1 MMASGT
7 AVGLENTDVRGI
19 FQGVS
24 EYGRVM
30 GLDSE
35 SMKGSM
41 RAIEQM
47 LNKGQVM
54 S

>member
-1 MMASGT
+1 MMASGK
-7 AVGLENTDVRGI
+7 AVGLETGNVRNI

-41 RAIEQM
+41 RA
-47 LNKGQVM
+47 
-54 S
+54 